1 MNKDKWG
8 LSRRIEIDYANAIQ
22 SILEGFEQI
31 NSSDPFSIVRDIA
44 ALARS
49 PTFQEAAQKI
59 AHAMATH
66 LFADNNRTW
75 RAAAREGS
83 KGRTIYESLQADITG
98 TALGMRFNNI
108 IDANA
113 AYISS
118 LPLEIAGYMNKRI
131 ASNMLVGRRADEM
144 VADLLR
150 YYPHITRTRAQ
161 LIARTETSKAQSALT
176 RSRAESIGINWYE
189 WRTSGDG
196 RVRDSH
202 RHMDRVLVW
211 YNEPP
216 SPETLINKKSHGRYN
231 AGDIWNCRC
240 YAAPLVDAS
249 DVSWPHKVYAN
260 DQIKTM
266 TLAQFRQ
273 LES

>member
-8 LSRRIEIDYANAIQ
+8 LSRRIEIDYANSIQ
-22 SILEGFEQI
+22 SIFEGFEQI

-49 PTFQEAAQKI
+49 PTFQEAAKKI

-83 KGRTIYESLQADITG
+83 RGRIIYDALQAEITG
-98 TALGMRFNNI
+98 TSLGMRFDNI
-108 IDANA
+108 IDTNA

-118 LPLEIAGYMNKRI
+118 LPLDIAAYMNKRI
-131 ASNMLVGRRADEM
+131 ASNTLVGRRADEM

-202 RHMDRVLVW
+202 RHMDRVLVR

-216 SPETLINKKSHGRYN
+216 SPEALINKKSHGRYN

-249 DVSWPHKVYAN
+249 DVSWPHKVYIN

-266 TLAQFRQ
+266 TLTQFRQ